1 MKILVAEDHQDTAAY
16 MRKAL
21 VESGFVVDVAE
32 DGADAL
38 SFATSREYDLIILDV
53 MLPRCDGW
61 SILTRLRSADKH
73 TPVLFV
79 TARDAVADRVKGLE
93 LGADDYLVK
102 PFMYSELRARVH
114 ALSRRT
120 RGQQVATLSVADL
133 TIDLVQRKVARGGRR
148 IDLTA
153 REFTLLEL
161 LARRAGQILPR
172 SLIADQVWDIN
183 FYSDDNVIDVAIKR
197 LRRKVDDPFETKLIH
212 CVRGVG
218 YVLDER

>member
-1 MKILVAEDHQDTAAY
+1 
-16 MRKAL
+16 
-21 VESGFVVDVAE
+21 VDVAQ

-53 MLPRCDGW
+53 MLPKCDGL
-61 SILTRLRSADKH
+61 SVLTRLRCAGNH

-102 PFMYSELRARVH
+102 PFAYSELLARVR
-114 ALSRRT
+114 ALSRRPHS
-120 RGQQVATLSVADL
+120 QPVASLSIADL
-133 TIDLVQRKVARGGRR
+133 TVDLVQRKAVRSGQR

-153 REFTLLEL
+153 KEFSLLEL

-172 SLIADQVWDIN
+172 SLIADQIWEVN
-183 FYSDDNVIDVAIKR
+183 FHGDDNVIDVAIKR
-197 LRRKVDDPFETKLIH
+197 LRRKIDEPFEPKLIH
-212 CVRGVG
+212 SVRGMG
-218 YVLDER
+218 YVLEKR

>member
-1 MKILVAEDHQDTAAY
+1 MKILVAEDHEGTAGY

-21 VESGFVVDVAE
+21 VESGFIVDVAE

-38 SFATSREYDLIILDV
+38 AFANNREYDLIILDV
-53 MLPRCDGW
+53 MLPGCDGW
-61 SILTRLRSADKH
+61 NILARLRSAGKH
-73 TPVLFV
+73 MPVMYV

-102 PFMYSELRARVH
+102 PFSYTELLARVR
-114 ALSRRT
+114 ALSRRM
-120 RGQQVATLSVADL
+120 RSQQVAALSIADL
-133 TIDLVQRKVARGGRR
+133 TIDLVQRKAARGGRR
-148 IDLTA
+148 MDLTA
-153 REFTLLEL
+153 REYALLEL
-161 LARRAGQILPR
+161 LARRAGQTLPR

-212 CVRGVG
+212 SVRGVG
-218 YVLDER
+218 YVLEQR